1 MHLGKI
7 KGFGSIHD
15 VAERAHDLLGL
26 ASERFEV
33 EDVSFLFNDSL
44 VTITHGEDPS
54 DAVVRYFA
62 EKEPAA
68 VDPEPEDEDCDESS
82 YLGTTL
88 EFGKLSVDVR
98 ITEVLD
104 YVTVQP
110 TGHDTPS
117 RAAYAE
123 FVVEGQ
129 GTGNC
134 LVSLDEFYVV
144 RPGA

>member
-33 EDVSFLFNDSL
+33 EEVSFLFNDTL
-44 VTITHGEDPS
+44 VTINRGEEAS
-54 DAVVRYFA
+54 AAVVRYFT
-62 EKEPAA
+62 EREPATVETA
-68 VDPEPEDEDCDESS
+68 PEDKHDEPS